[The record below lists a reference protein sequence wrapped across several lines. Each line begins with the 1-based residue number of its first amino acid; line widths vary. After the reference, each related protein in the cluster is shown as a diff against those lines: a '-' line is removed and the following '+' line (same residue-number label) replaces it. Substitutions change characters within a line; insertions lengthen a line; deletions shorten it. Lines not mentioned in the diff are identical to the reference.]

1 MGGTDFLH
9 LAVRLSGGA
18 TEAEWRLAVSR
29 AYYGAFHL
37 ARDFVESCGVTL
49 PKTAEAHDK
58 LPWCLAHSGNL
69 QLPPLAGRLNSL
81 RAARDVA
88 DYDLTSSEF
97 SKRGSVLVAIQR
109 AQQIVDGL
117 VRVRSQSDFVE
128 TRSAIREYASSTL
141 RLPVRE
147 TD

>member
-18 TEAEWRLAVSR
+18 TEAQWRSAVSR

-58 LPWCLAHSGNL
+58 LQWCLA
-69 QLPPLAGRLNSL
+69 Q
-81 RAARDVA
+81 
-88 DYDLTSSEF
+88 
-97 SKRGSVLVAIQR
+97 
-109 AQQIVDGL
+109 
-117 VRVRSQSDFVE
+117 VRSQSDFAE
-128 TRSAIREYASSTL
+128 TRVGISEYALSTL
-141 RLPVRE
+141 RLPVKE
-147 TD
+147 SD

>member
-1 MGGTDFLH
+1 MRGTDFLH
-9 LAVRLSGGA
+9 VAVRLSGGA
-18 TEAEWRLAVSR
+18 TEAEWRSAVSR

-58 LPWCLAHSGNL
+58 LQWCLAQSGSV
-69 QLPPLAGRLNSL
+69 QLPPVAERLNSL
-81 RAARDVA
+81 RAARNVA
-88 DYDLTSSEF
+88 DYDLTSWQF

-117 VRVRSQSDFVE
+117 AQVGSQPDFAE
-128 TRSAIREYASSTL
+128 TRAAIREYASSTL
-141 RLPVRE
+141 RLPVKE

>member
-18 TEAEWRLAVSR
+18 TEAEWRSAVSR

-37 ARDFVESCGVTL
+37 AGDFVESCGVTL
-49 PKTAEAHDK
+49 PKTSEAHDK
-58 LPWCLAHSGNL
+58 LQWCLAHSGNP
-69 QLPPLAGRLNSL
+69 QLPPLAERLNSL
-81 RAARDVA
+81 RAARNVA
-88 DYDLTSSEF
+88 AYDLTSSEF
-97 SKRGSVLVAIQR
+97 GKRGSVLVAIQR